1 MYLYIKE
8 TRADANLMGEK
19 IAKRKTEMD
28 VESYDIYIITRA
40 KRALVAKKK
49 THLTFLIPFVIFV
62 EIDKKYD
69 KPCEH

>member
-8 TRADANLMGEK
+8 TRADANLMRKK
-19 IAKRKTEMD
+19 IAKRKWMWNQ
-28 VESYDIYIITRA
+28 YIITLT
-40 KRALVAKKK
+40 KRVLVAKKK
-49 THLTFLIPFVIFV
+49 MRLTFLIRYFV